1 MRVLL
6 MASGLPLRG
15 AERNVVSVLPHIRAQ
30 GVDIHLGTLNTRR
43 DGPLAEEF
51 ARTGL
56 PRHDLGARRLLDRA
70 AWRRFVA
77 LLRTENF
84 DLIHAED
91 QDTILFAAAAHR
103 RLGMPTVMTR
113 HVLVELAPN
122 LKKWVRAQ
130 AVLLAARYG
139 FDRIVAVSE
148 AVRQDFARL
157 AKVPLTRIE
166 TIYNG
171 LDMAPFLVERD
182 RAALRAALGWGE
194 APVVLLIAALRE
206 RKGHDVLFQ
215 AIPALR
221 AAVPEVQIKLVGDG
235 KLAAQIR
242 AEAEPYHDVVA
253 FMGERTDVPELL
265 AACDAVV
272 QSSWSEALP
281 TVLIEAGASARP
293 VVATDV
299 GGSAEIV
306 VDGETGFLVPAGDA
320 ALIAQRLALLLQ
332 DRDLAARLGAQARQR
347 VLSRFS
353 LEEQARQT
361 VALYK
366 RVLAEQQAKGN
377 HRQGH
382 SP

>member
-6 MASGLPLRG
+6 MTSGLPLRG
-15 AERNVVSVLPHIRAQ
+15 AERNVVDVLPYIRAQ

-70 AWRRFVA
+70 AWGRFVTLIRA
-77 LLRTENF
+77 QQY
-84 DLIHAED
+84 DLIHAQD
-91 QDTILFAAAAHR
+91 QDTILFAAAAHW
-103 RLGMPTVMTR
+103 RLGIPTVMTR

-122 LKKWVRAQ
+122 LKKWVRAR
-130 AVLLAARYG
+130 AVLLAARHG
-139 FDRIVAVSE
+139 FNRIVAVSE
-148 AVRQDFARL
+148 AVRREFARL
-157 AKVPLTRIE
+157 AGVPLARIE

-171 LDMAPFLVERD
+171 LNMTRFVAEYD
-182 RAALRAALGWGE
+182 RAALRAALGWGN

-221 AAVPEVQIKLVGDG
+221 AAVPDVQIKLVGDG
-235 KLAAQIR
+235 KLAAAIK
-242 AEAEPYHDVVA
+242 AEAEPYRDVVE
-253 FMGERTDVPELL
+253 FMGERSDVPELL
-265 AACDAVV
+265 AACDVVV
-272 QSSWSEALP
+272 QTSWSEALP

-306 VDGETGFLVPAGDA
+306 VDGETGYLVPPGDA
-320 ALIAQRLALLLQ
+320 AQVAARLAQLLH
-332 DRDLAARLGAQARQR
+332 DRDLAARLGNQARQR
-347 VLSRFS
+347 VLGRFS
-353 LEEQARQT
+353 LEEQARRT
-361 VALYK
+361 AGLYEQ
-366 RVLAEQQAKGN
+366 VLAA
-377 HRQGH
+377 RQGG
-382 SP
+382 

>member
-6 MASGLPLRG
+6 MTSSLPLRG
-15 AERNVVSVLPHIRAQ
+15 AERNVVDVLPYIKAQ

-70 AWRRFVA
+70 AWDRFIELIRA
-77 LLRTENF
+77 QQY
-84 DLIHAED
+84 DLIHAQD
-91 QDTILFAAAAHR
+91 QDTILFAAAAHW
-103 RLGMPTVMTR
+103 RLGIPTVMTR
-113 HVLVELAPN
+113 HVLAELAPN
-122 LKKWVRAQ
+122 LKKRIRAR

-148 AVRQDFARL
+148 ALRQDFARR
-157 AKVPLTRIE
+157 AGVPLVRIE

-171 LDMAPFLVERD
+171 LNMTRFVAEYD
-182 RAALRAALGWGE
+182 RAALRAALGWGD

-221 AAVPEVQIKLVGDG
+221 AAVPDVQIKLVGDG
-235 KLAAQIR
+235 KMAAAIK
-242 AEAEPYHDVVA
+242 AEAEPYRDVVE
-253 FMGERTDVPELL
+253 FMGERSDVPELL

-272 QSSWSEALP
+272 QTSWSEALP
-281 TVLIEAGASARP
+281 TVLIESGASARP

-306 VDGETGFLVPAGDA
+306 VDGETGYLVPPGDA
-320 ALIAQRLALLLQ
+320 ARVAARLAQLLH
-332 DRDLAARLGAQARQR
+332 DRDLAARLGQQARQR
-347 VLSRFS
+347 VLGHFS

-361 VALYK
+361 ARLYE
-366 RVLAEQQAKGN
+366 RVLTAVL
-377 HRQGH
+377 
-382 SP
+382 

>member
-6 MASGLPLRG
+6 MTSGLPLRG
-15 AERNVVSVLPHIRAQ
+15 AERNVVSVLPRLKAQ
-30 GVDIHLGTLNTRR
+30 GVDIRLGTLNTRR

-70 AWRRFVA
+70 AWGRFVA
-77 LLRTENF
+77 LIRAEKF

-91 QDTILFAAAAHR
+91 QDTILFAALAHR
-103 RLGMPTVMTR
+103 RLGIPAVMTR
-113 HVLVELAPN
+113 HVLVELAPD
-122 LKKWVRAQ
+122 LKKWVRAR
-130 AVLLAARYG
+130 AVLLAARHG
-139 FDRIVAVSE
+139 FDRIVAPSE
-148 AVRQDFARL
+148 AVRQDFARR
-157 AKVPLTRIE
+157 AGVPLARIE

-171 LDMAPFLVERD
+171 LDMEPFLAGRD
-182 RAALRAALGWGE
+182 RAALRAALGWGD

-221 AAVPEVQIKLVGDG
+221 AAVPDVQIKLVGDG
-235 KLAAQIR
+235 KRAAAIR
-242 AEAEPYHDVVA
+242 AEAEPYRDVVE

-272 QSSWSEALP
+272 QTSWSEALP
-281 TVLIEAGASARP
+281 TVLIEAAASARP

-299 GGSAEIV
+299 GGSAEV
-306 VDGETGFLVPAGDA
+306 VADGQTGYLVPAGDA
-320 ALIAQRLALLLQ
+320 VQIAARLAQLLH

-347 VLSRFS
+347 VLGLFT
-353 LEEQARQT
+353 LEEQARRT
-361 VALYK
+361 AGLYA
-366 RVLAEQQAKGN
+366 RVLAA
-377 HRQGH
+377 RR
-382 SP
+382 